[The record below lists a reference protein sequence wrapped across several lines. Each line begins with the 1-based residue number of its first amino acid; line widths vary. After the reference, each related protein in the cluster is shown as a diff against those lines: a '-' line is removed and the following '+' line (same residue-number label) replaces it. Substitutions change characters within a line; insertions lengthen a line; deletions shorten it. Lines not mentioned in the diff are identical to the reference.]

1 MRRLFWI
8 GVGATVGVIA
18 VRQLSKK
25 AHQYTPQGLS
35 ESLATWGDGLR
46 ELASAVREGMDQ
58 REDELR
64 FALGIDTQGLAED
77 QRPDADGV
85 RALLDDPTGPRAR

>member
-8 GVGATVGVIA
+8 GVGATVGVI
-18 VRQLSKK
+18 VLRQVSKK
-25 AHQYTPQGLS
+25 AHQYTPEGLS
-35 ESLATWGDGLR
+35 QSLASWGDGLR

-64 FALGIDTQGLAED
+64 FALGIDTETVPED
-77 QRPDADGV
+77 RRSDADGI

>member
-8 GVGATVGVIA
+8 GVGATVGVLV
-18 VRQLSKK
+18 VRKVSRA
-25 AHQYTPQGLS
+25 AHQYTPEGISQSIAHL
-35 ESLATWGDGLR
+35 GDGLR

-64 FALGIDTQGLAED
+64 FALGLDTHTLPEDRRLDAEGL
-77 QRPDADGV
+77 
-85 RALLDDPTGPRAR
+85 RALLDDPSGPRAR

>member
-8 GVGATVGVIA
+8 GVGATVGVLA
-18 VRQLSKK
+18 VRTVSR
-25 AHQYTPQGLS
+25 AARQYTPEGISQ
-35 ESLATWGDGLR
+35 SLASLGEGLR
-46 ELASAVREGMDQ
+46 ELAGSIRDGMDQ

-64 FALGIDTQGLAED
+64 FALGIDTQTLPEGRRL
-77 QRPDADGV
+77 DADGV

>member
-8 GVGATVGVIA
+8 GVGATVGVLA
-18 VRQLSKK
+18 VRRVSRT
-25 AHQYTPQGLS
+25 AHRYTPEGVSQSLS
-35 ESLATWGDGLR
+35 SLGDGMR
-46 ELASAVREGMDQ
+46 ELAASVREGMEQ

-64 FALGIDTQGLAED
+64 FALGIDTQTLPED
-77 QRPDADGV
+77 RRPGADGV